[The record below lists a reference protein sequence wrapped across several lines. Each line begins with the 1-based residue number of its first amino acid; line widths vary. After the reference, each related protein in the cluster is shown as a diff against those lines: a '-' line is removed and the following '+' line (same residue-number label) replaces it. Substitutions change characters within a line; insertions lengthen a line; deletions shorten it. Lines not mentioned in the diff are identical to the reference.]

1 MTFELRYIIAAGALA
16 CLGGCGGRGTSAPTS
31 PSGGDSAPIGA
42 TITIGANGVV
52 SPADVT
58 ISVGQS
64 VTFVNNHNRIHDVT
78 SDPHPIH
85 TDCPATNNVGR
96 IAAGQT
102 KSSGRF
108 TTARTC
114 GFHDHDDPDNA
125 SLKGRI
131 VVR

>member
-1 MTFELRYIIAAGALA
+1 MTFEARYVVAVGALA
-16 CLGGCGGRGTSAPTS
+16 CLGACGGGGTSAQTS
-31 PSGGDSAPIGA
+31 PSGGDSAPSGA
-42 TITIGANGVV
+42 TITIGANGVL
-52 SPADVT
+52 STPEVT
-58 ISVGQS
+58 INVGQS
-64 VTFVNNHNRIHDVT
+64 VTFVNNHNRTHDVT

-85 TDCPATNNVGR
+85 TDCPVTNTVGR

-102 KSSGRF
+102 KSSGTF

-114 GFHDHDDPDNA
+114 RFHDHDDPDNA